1 MKDYFN
7 TLGVAADAS
16 DEEIKRAYKRLAMQH
31 HPDRGGEQ
39 TKFQEIQEAYA
50 TLSDPEKRSQW
61 EQQRH
66 FGAGGGQNGFHF
78 NFGFGQDIN
87 DIIRQFHGGHPFGG
101 FRTQAPRNHDLRM
114 GIEIDLV
121 STLDEQTHHVN
132 VQHSNGVNKTVEI
145 KIPRGVQSGMQMRYP
160 GQGDHAKADAPA
172 GDLYVDFRVRQP
184 ADFRIMGIN
193 LSKTVTLNCIDAI
206 LGTKLFV
213 TGLDGKQFEI
223 SIPPATQHDSKFR
236 ISGQGLWDV
245 NQPVRG
251 DLLIQVALQVPAAPT
266 PEQIAR
272 LQQLKS

>member
-16 DEEIKRAYKRLAMQH
+16 DDEIKRAYKRLAMQH

-50 TLSDPEKRSQW
+50 TLSDPQKRRQW
-61 EQQRH
+61 EHERQ
-66 FGAGGGQNGFHF
+66 FGGANNQDGFHF

-87 DIIRQFHGGHPFGG
+87 DIIRQFHGGSPFGG
-101 FRTQAPRNHDLRM
+101 FRQQSPRNRDLRV

-121 STLDEQTHHVN
+121 STLDEQTHHIN
-132 VQHSNGVNKTVEI
+132 VQNKTVEI
-145 KIPRGVQSGMQMRYP
+145 KIPRGVQTGMQMRYS
-160 GQGDHAKADAPA
+160 GHGDQSVPNAPP

-184 ADFRIMGIN
+184 TDFRITGIN

-213 TGLDGKQFEI
+213 TGIDGKQFEI
-223 SIPPATQHDSKFR
+223 TIPPATQHDNKFR
-236 ISGQGLWDV
+236 IAGQGLWDV

-251 DLLIQVALQVPAAPT
+251 DLLIQVSLQVPASPT
-266 PEQIAR
+266 PDQLER